1 MMMMTR
7 RRSMSTTTIAYTTIY
22 ELQSDEANHN
32 NLNDESRLRS
42 SCILQVSTIGLP
54 HVGGSGDNEML

>member
-1 MMMMTR
+1 
-7 RRSMSTTTIAYTTIY
+7 MSTTTIAYTIIY
-22 ELQSDEANHN
+22 ELQSDEANHS

-42 SCILQVSTIGLP
+42 SCILQVSTIDLP